1 MHVTLTGGLVPPTP
15 PSGGRKIPVVSKG
28 HFTGN
33 LVVGDEHGE
42 GRVIEVESHL
52 EMQTALI
59 LIARPDIVDIET
71 QVAFDW
77 FDEDGEIHTHFFDF
91 KAYHRDGSRTA
102 IMVKPR
108 KRLQSERFVTEAHRI
123 AAQVTP
129 AFADNVT
136 IFTDADVDPIELHNA
151 ELFHAMRTRDPE
163 ADAAMRRLVAGVD
176 GAVRIAD
183 LVSHSGLEARG
194 FRALVRLIATG
205 ALETC
210 AFERIGYET
219 LVQRGRA

>member
-1 MHVTLTGGLVPPTP
+1 VHVTLTGGLVPPAP

-28 HFTGN
+28 HFTGH
-33 LVVGDEHGE
+33 LVIGDEHGE
-42 GRVIEVESHL
+42 GRVVEVESHL

-59 LIARPDIVDIET
+59 LLARRDIVDIEN
-71 QVAFDW
+71 QVPFEW
-77 FDEDGEIHTHFFDF
+77 INEDGEVRDHFFDF

-102 IMVKPR
+102 IMVKPLR
-108 KRLQSERFVTEAHRI
+108 RLESERFVAEAHRI

-129 AFADNVT
+129 AFADKVT
-136 IFTDADVDPIELHNA
+136 LFTDADVDPIELHSA

-183 LVSHSGLEARG
+183 LVSHSGLEGRG
-194 FRALVRLIATG
+194 FRALVRLIAAG

-219 LVQRGRA
+219 LVRRGRA